1 MIQEKLATIQRELKA
16 PKGQFNAFGKYKYR
30 SCEDILEAVKPL
42 LGDAILTLSDDLV
55 MIGERYYVRA
65 TATLREGDESISVTA
80 WAREETDKKGMDSA
94 QITGSVSSY
103 ARKYAA
109 NGLFLIDDTKDP
121 DNDDNTG
128 KGEKKP
134 PKAPKQEGPPS
145 APQGEKLSTAS
156 SLHKLIEVKISESGM
171 NRDRFKEWLF
181 SLNMIQLKDDKPS
194 MSTITEK
201 HAKYLVDKWS
211 DAVTKFNTW
220 NQTE

>member
-1 MIQEKLATIQRELKA
+1 MIQERLAMIQKEIKA
-16 PKGQFNAFGKYKYR
+16 PKGQFNNFGKYKYR

-42 LGDAILTLSDDLV
+42 LGDAILTLSDDLLMV
-55 MIGERYYVRA
+55 GDRYYIRAVATLGIGE
-65 TATLREGDESISVTA
+65 DSISVTA
-80 WAREETDKKGMDSA
+80 WAREEAEKKGMDAA

-103 ARKYAA
+103 ARKYAL

-134 PKAPKQEGPPS
+134 KATPPEPPPPI
-145 APQGEKLSTAS
+145 PQGEPMKPGS
-156 SLHKLIEVKISESGM
+156 SLHKQIEAKIAETGI

-181 SLNMIQLKDDKPS
+181 SLNMIQMKGENPS
-194 MSTITEK
+194 MTTISEK

-220 NQTE
+220 NQPE